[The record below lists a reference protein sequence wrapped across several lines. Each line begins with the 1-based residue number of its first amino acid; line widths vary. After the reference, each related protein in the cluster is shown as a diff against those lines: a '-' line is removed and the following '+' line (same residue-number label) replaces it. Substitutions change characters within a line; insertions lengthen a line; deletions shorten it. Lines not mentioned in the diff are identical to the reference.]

1 MRSTTLTICATNYGP
16 RVRLELSRKAQKDLD
31 DIRDF
36 SVQHFG
42 VDRTIAYLDTF
53 EATFRRIL
61 DFPEIGAPHFELT
74 PATRA
79 IGCQRHRIYYELT
92 GATVVIVRILH
103 QAMDVARWI

>member
-1 MRSTTLTICATNYGP
+1 M
-16 RVRLELSRKAQKDLD
+16 RLELSRKAQSDLD

-36 SVQHFG
+36 SVLHFG
-42 VDRTIAYLDTF
+42 VDRAIAYLDAF

-61 DFPEIGAPHFELT
+61 NFPQIGAPHFALT

-79 IGCQRHRIYYELT
+79 IGCQRHCIYYELS
-92 GATVVIVRILH
+92 GDTVVIVRILH

>member
-1 MRSTTLTICATNYGP
+1 M
-16 RVRLELSRKAQKDLD
+16 RLELSRKAQSDLD

-42 VDRTIAYLDTF
+42 IDRAIAYLDAF

-61 DFPEIGAPHFELT
+61 DFPETGAPHVALNPT
-74 PATRA
+74 TRA
-79 IGCQRHRIYYELT
+79 VGCQRHRIYYEFS
-92 GATVVIVRILH
+92 GDTVLIVRILH